1 MKEMKDRTKK
11 GVNWRRIG
19 RNCLA
24 YAGGL
29 TLRFILVKFLWWDR
43 RPDLES
49 MWPKGMVKDKLGRS
63 TIENNEINQCYLT
76 CLGTNDSTLRTLLS
90 KADVHSPPVRRE
102 PFPVYRISTT
112 TPSGEKTRLY
122 VESKDS
128 TYNIFKI
135 EDLPGTTKNHIC
147 DCKQVAF

>member
-1 MKEMKDRTKK
+1 MKEMKDPAKK
-11 GVNWRRIG
+11 GVNWIRIG
-19 RNCLA
+19 RNFLA

-29 TLRFILVKFLWWDR
+29 ILGFILVKFLWWDR

-63 TIENNEINQCYLT
+63 TIESNEVNQCYLT

-90 KADVHSPPVRRE
+90 KGDVHFPPVRRE
-102 PFPVYRISTT
+102 PYPVYRISTT
-112 TPSGEKTRLY
+112 TSSGEKTRFY

-135 EDLPGTTKNHIC
+135 EDLPGTTKNHMC